1 MAELKVFVRWFLH
14 EIPSSFDMRH
24 LQVCQVVVTLD
35 TVKSV
40 TVTDSAVEN
49 DSRQMPKNLY
59 QIWSISP
66 ASELLLQK
74 ALRH

>member
-1 MAELKVFVRWFLH
+1 MVQLKVFVHWFLH
-14 EIPSSFDMRH
+14 ETPSSFGMRH